1 MQQKNK
7 PRATLRITRK
17 SFQDDELPPEL
28 FLTAIRDTKIR
39 KAFANNM
46 SKYIKLSKTQLYK
59 TIQSSRFFAWFFGG
73 L

>member
-59 TIQSSRFFAWFFGG
+59 TIQSSRFFA
-73 L
+73 